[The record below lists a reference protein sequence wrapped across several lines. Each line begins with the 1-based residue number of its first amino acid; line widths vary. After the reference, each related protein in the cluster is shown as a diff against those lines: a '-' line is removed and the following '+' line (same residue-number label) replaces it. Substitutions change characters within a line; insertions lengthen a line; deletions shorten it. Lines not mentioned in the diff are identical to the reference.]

1 MQWIMNPFVN
11 SSHPVIF
18 NPTKKAGFCT
28 KIIRDHF
35 TFCLTYN
42 YLSLDGATASMI
54 STLKFVT
61 VETINDVLLDRI
73 IVQCNEKRK
82 TLRVINS
89 TGMCNYYS
97 TCEGNYNHDPSP
109 PVQDDNG

>member
-11 SSHPVIF
+11 SSPPVTF

-61 VETINDVLLDRI
+61 VETINDVLLDGI

-89 TGMCNYYS
+89 TGMYNYYS
-97 TCEGNYNHDPSP
+97 KCESNYNHDPSP